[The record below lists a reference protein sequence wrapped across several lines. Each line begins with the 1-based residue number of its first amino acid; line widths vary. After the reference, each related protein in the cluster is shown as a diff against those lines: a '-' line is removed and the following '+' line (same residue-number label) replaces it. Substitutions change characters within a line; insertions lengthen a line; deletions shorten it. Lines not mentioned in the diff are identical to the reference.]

1 MGEEKKPTPVI
12 LRAYFLERF
21 NANDLFSFTDI
32 NSAIYEHVIS
42 SGSAE
47 NRLQSI
53 IEQPYNYVISSIEK
67 INDCYFGSLFTLD
80 SMDRY
85 KFISSDVLKKSS
97 FSVDDVS
104 NEEVDPAT
112 PSYHNHF
119 YFFIKDKTLILSSNK
134 FKVTE
139 SHFNYLLL
147 RSGAGITVNVFKRIS
162 PLSGVKFSNIE
173 KIIISEKNTPTPQG
187 KGFFATL
194 FSHIGTDFKF
204 TSHHERVAKS
214 IRKSVLSCEIYHPD
228 LDADKNPENEI
239 ELGDILRLIDD
250 EYGDVKIITKDGQ
263 TISSDEVEEMKKVFI
278 PNSDGKLCERSL
290 LGEMS
295 KYENYI
301 RGIKE

>member
-1 MGEEKKPTPVI
+1 MSKKEKLTPVT
-12 LRAYFLERF
+12 LRAYSLEQF
-21 NANDLFSFTDI
+21 NANDLFSFPDI
-32 NSAIYEHVIS
+32 SGAIYEHVVS

-53 IEQPYNYVISSIEK
+53 PDQPYNYVISSIER
-67 INDCYFGSLFTLD
+67 INGYYFGTLFTLD

-104 NEEVDPAT
+104 DEEVDSET
-112 PSYHNHF
+112 PSYYSHFHF
-119 YFFIKDKTLILSSNK
+119 YIKDKTLILSSNK

-147 RSGAGITVNVFKRIS
+147 RSGTGITINVFKRIS
-162 PLSGVKFSNIE
+162 PLSGVKFSNVE
-173 KIIISEKNTPTPQG
+173 KIIISEKNTPIAQG
-187 KGFFATL
+187 KSFFATL
-194 FSHIGTDFKF
+194 FSDFKF
-204 TSHHERVAKS
+204 TKHHERVDKS
-214 IRKSVLSCEIYHPD
+214 IRKSTLSCEIYHHD
-228 LDADKNPENEI
+228 LDDNKNPENEI

-263 TISSDEVEEMKKVFI
+263 TISSSEVEEIKKVYV
-278 PNSDGKLCERSL
+278 PSNDGKLCERSL
-290 LGEMS
+290 LGEMN

-301 RGIKE
+301 RGIKK